1 MISASPARARADEL
15 GKRKEKEVGEPVTQ
29 RSGLRSPPPS
39 DRAVTERGAHRG
51 KNLNTVAV

>member
-29 RSGLRSPPPS
+29 R
-39 DRAVTERGAHRG
+39 GAHRG